1 MRKMAP
7 WILFLACLLLIA
19 LSATPLGRTADHLAV
34 AIRFSAVI
42 LLSILVVRRML
53 KEHRSQSDANDS
65 ASDRGDAL
73 LKAVTRWYR
82 GETK

>member
-1 MRKMAP
+1 MRKLAT
-7 WILFLACLLLIA
+7 WILFLACLLLLA

-53 KEHRSQSDANDS
+53 KGRHSQSDTGDP

-73 LKAVTRWYR
+73 LKSVTQWYR